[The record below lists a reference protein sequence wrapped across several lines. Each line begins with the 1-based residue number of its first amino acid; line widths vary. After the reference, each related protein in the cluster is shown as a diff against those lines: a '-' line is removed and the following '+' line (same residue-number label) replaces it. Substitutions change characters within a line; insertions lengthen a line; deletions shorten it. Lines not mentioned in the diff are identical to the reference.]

1 MKTILVP
8 LGNAENAVNTLQYAI
23 DFASEVNANIYVVQ
37 VFGSAKVKGSLR
49 NIDDLI
55 ENRAKEE
62 ITEVLSKV
70 AIKNVD
76 IKAITSTGKILDV
89 IERASKELNVDL
101 IIASANITSADS
113 SLYVGSITGGIVKRT
128 ELPMLIIPVD
138 CKFKP
143 FKNGLIGLRSGLLRK
158 PAVLKPLEDLMTY
171 FNIKFNLLHVITPH
185 NTEEDNVLHQDFKEI
200 ADAITT
206 SENATV
212 FHGVL
217 LHLNSITPDLICV
230 IRRKRG
236 FFAKLWEKNSIKR
249 IDFESKVPLLVLKGN
264 L

>member
-8 LGNAENAVNTLQYAI
+8 LGSSENAVNTLQYAI
-23 DFASEVNANIYVVQ
+23 DFASEVKANIYVVQ
-37 VFGSAKVKGSLR
+37 VFGSTKVTGSLR

-55 ENRAKEE
+55 ENRTKEE
-62 ITEVLSKV
+62 ITALISKV
-70 AIKNVD
+70 DVKNVD
-76 IKAITSTGKILDV
+76 IKAITSKGKILDV
-89 IERASKELNVDL
+89 IARASKELNVDL
-101 IIASANITSADS
+101 IIASANITSADA
-113 SLYVGSITGGIVKRT
+113 SLYVGTITGGIVKRT
-128 ELPMLIIPVD
+128 ELPTLIIPMN
-138 CKFKP
+138 CTFKP
-143 FKNGLIGLRSGLLRK
+143 FNNGLIGLRSGVIRK
-158 PAVLKPLEDLMTY
+158 SDVLKPLEDLTTY
-171 FNIKFNLLHVITPH
+171 FNTKFNLLHVITPH
-185 NTEEDNVLHQDFKEI
+185 NNEEDNVLHEDFKEI
-200 ADAITT
+200 ADAVTT

-236 FFAKLWEKNSIKR
+236 FFAKLWEKNSIKK